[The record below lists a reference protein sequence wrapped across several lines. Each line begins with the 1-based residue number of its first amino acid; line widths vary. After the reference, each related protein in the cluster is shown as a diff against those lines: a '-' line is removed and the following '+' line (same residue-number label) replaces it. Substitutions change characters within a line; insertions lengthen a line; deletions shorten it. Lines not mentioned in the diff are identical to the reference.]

1 MGTSSDHTATIAVK
15 AKQEAAKLPSRLRVP
30 ELALLYSIV
39 MLTWERSKVLVT
51 NGQTKKYLYP
61 NIHVYRISPVW
72 IAVRI
77 VCSLSTMM
85 TLSSPAEM
93 KLKTFINN
101 DRLSSLSEFVSYTAG
116 RSE

>member
-1 MGTSSDHTATIAVK
+1 MVTGCGVLG
-15 AKQEAAKLPSRLRVP
+15 KQKTRIQLNPGQEKVVGESGGVYFYLHS
-30 ELALLYSIV
+30 
-39 MLTWERSKVLVT
+39 MTWERSKVLVT

>member
-1 MGTSSDHTATIAVK
+1 MYITRAGRGSGFWSPTVRPRNTFT
-15 AKQEAAKLPSRLRVP
+15 
-30 ELALLYSIV
+30 
-39 MLTWERSKVLVT
+39 LTFF
-51 NGQTKKYLYP
+51 N
-61 NIHVYRISPVW
+61 VYRISPVW
-72 IAVRI
+72 IVVGI